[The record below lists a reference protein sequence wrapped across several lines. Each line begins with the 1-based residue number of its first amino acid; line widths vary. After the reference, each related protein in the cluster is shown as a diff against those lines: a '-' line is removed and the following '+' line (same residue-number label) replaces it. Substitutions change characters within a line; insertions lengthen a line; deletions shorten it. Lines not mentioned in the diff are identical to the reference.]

1 MAFYSTEER
10 KTVLKKLSI
19 LEHHVTIYLETLK
32 RNKKKNHLSA
42 WASENLEKC
51 LESVKRGLDNKGN
64 TFHLFLC
71 VERALQYITIAKNRF
86 QGAYYKEKFSL
97 FYDLLAALLP
107 VDYAVQLKLFDT
119 EKFVDYIDMTLKAT
133 KHYLE
138 YFIGKIDSWASN
150 SKSRY
155 KKYMLLT
162 PKHTCSVVQLELQ
175 LIF

>member
-64 TFHLFLC
+64 RKNFIC
-71 VERALQYITIAKNRF
+71 VNGTTHVK
-86 QGAYYKEKFSL
+86 
-97 FYDLLAALLP
+97 
-107 VDYAVQLKLFDT
+107 T
-119 EKFVDYIDMTLKAT
+119 T
-133 KHYLE
+133 K
-138 YFIGKIDSWASN
+138 
-150 SKSRY
+150 
-155 KKYMLLT
+155 
-162 PKHTCSVVQLELQ
+162 
-175 LIF
+175 